1 MAAPEDTAGECGKL
15 AFNVLPGPEGVLTC
29 VKEDGVDAHEP
40 CRGLERQ
47 KGGRA
52 SNAGRP

>member
-1 MAAPEDTAGECGKL
+1 MAGPEDAARECGKL
-15 AFNVLPGPEGVLTC
+15 AFNVLPGPESVLTC

-40 CRGLERQ
+40 GRGVKRQ

>member
-40 CRGLERQ
+40 CRGLNV
-47 KGGRA
+47 KRA
-52 SNAGRP
+52 ARHRNAGRP

>member
-40 CRGLERQ
+40 CRGLNV
-47 KGGRA
+47 KRA
-52 SNAGRP
+52 AGHRNAGRP